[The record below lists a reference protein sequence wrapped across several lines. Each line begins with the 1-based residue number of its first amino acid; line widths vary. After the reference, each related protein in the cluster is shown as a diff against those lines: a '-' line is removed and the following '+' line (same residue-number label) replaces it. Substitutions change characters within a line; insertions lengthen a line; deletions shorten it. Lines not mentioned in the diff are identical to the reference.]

1 MFKYSCPLQIPQAV
15 LHLIP
20 YFLHEHRF
28 VSQSDLQ
35 LHRMIFR
42 RREGAAGRSVALG
55 TNLVPAFFQPHSSG
69 FSELPSYSC
78 TWWYIRYE
86 WNFAAAEVGG
96 RHFACKYVVPLAT
109 LAQYILYLRSSKE
122 SEEAPPNSNTS
133 IFSPISWMVFWFCS
147 GERKWYAKARRS
159 SDALNFCRADIFPIP
174 YGFDVVSQP
183 LAAWMTGRMQQ
194 RLPIASLVCLIF
206 QHLEIFPRVPW
217 LGTRKMSCAEF
228 SAILYHPL
236 SQWSVFYLALSK
248 AWATIKQSESSRAH
262 TDVMVIKYTGRQ
274 TSWFWSQNWNL
285 TPKMSLVIP
294 KYMETTCHTFVCNLV
309 LPAMTIPPFFNM
321 ATGGHLG
328 FWKSHILSHSSFAS
342 T

>member
-147 GERKWYAKARRS
+147 GERKWNAKARRS

-183 LAAWMTGRMQQ
+183 LAARMTGRMQQ

-217 LGTRKMSCAEF
+217 LGTRKMSCAVF
-228 SAILYHPL
+228 SALLCHPL
-236 SQWSVFYLALSK
+236 PEWSVFLSGSV
-248 AWATIKQSESSRAH
+248 QS
-262 TDVMVIKYTGRQ
+262 MGYNQ
-274 TSWFWSQNWNL
+274 TVWIL
-285 TPKMSLVIP
+285 
-294 KYMETTCHTFVCNLV
+294 
-309 LPAMTIPPFFNM
+309 
-321 ATGGHLG
+321 
-328 FWKSHILSHSSFAS
+328 KSTHRRNGNQIYRSADILILISKLKFDAKNEFSDTKIHGNYVPHFCL
-342 T
+342 